1 MATKYWVGGTGTWDG
16 FTATNWSD
24 SNGGPGGAIAPCAL
38 DDVVFNSNSNA
49 TAYTVTIS
57 TGAVC
62 RDLTISGPVSG
73 NVTVAGSGAL
83 GIFGSLTLPATGIT
97 RTYTGDITFRATTT
111 GKTITTNGV
120 TLASNITFNGTG
132 GAWTLQDAIN
142 IGAGQV
148 NIDNGTFDTNGKN
161 LTCGGIAT
169 TTAGAIA
176 GTLTLGASTVSA
188 TSITANAPLTINGGT
203 SSITLSATTA
213 SIGNGAN
220 YSGNTFYNV
229 TFSSAA
235 KTTTNIYGANTFN
248 SLTFTTPTNS
258 ALNTVTIFGNQTV
271 SGTLTIAGSGAINRY
286 MLLSDTI
293 GTARTLTVGTVAT
306 LTDVDF
312 RDITVAGAS
321 SPWSGTRLGDCGG
334 NTNITFGAGATKY
347 WNLPAGGAWTAAA
360 WATGSGGTADV
371 LNFPLAQDTVII
383 ENTGLNTSA
392 SITGFSGFNLKTLDC
407 STRSNAA
414 TLSGTNC
421 RIYDDF
427 TLSTSMTVTG
437 LSVLFEGRTTQ
448 TITSAGRTLGG
459 TVGVNN
465 SGSSVVLAD
474 ALTIGGNFT
483 LTSGTFDTSNQNF
496 TVNGAS
502 GILITANSLVKQLT
516 FGSSTVSTTAIQ
528 NSSSTPTITN
538 LTISAGTS
546 SITLSSGLSIS
557 GGPYTFYNV
566 TSTDTTSTNISWD
579 GAYTFNN
586 LTFTA
591 PTTVGNSTVTF
602 GGNQTVNGTL
612 ALGGGTSVTQRR
624 GFISSVIGTAR
635 TITAA
640 TVTGMTD
647 VDFQDITGAGAA
659 SWTGTRIG
667 DRKGNSGITFTAGAT
682 KYWNLA
688 GAQNWSA
695 TGWALGSGG
704 TPAVNNFPLA
714 QDTVIFDD
722 TGAAGTV
729 TLNSGANWHV
739 GTVDLSARTSA
750 MTLTGSTLQCHG
762 DFVNGSGL
770 TVSGLATNFVG
781 RTTQTI
787 TPAGKTFA
795 AVSLTSPSGT
805 LNQGA
810 ALTSNAAININ
821 AGTFNT
827 QNYNLTVTNFVVNPS
842 STYISSTSRVIN
854 LGSSTITA
862 SGTNPVNIASSEN
875 LTFNAGTSTINMSS
889 SSAKTFAGGGQTF
902 NTVTSTGG
910 TTNPLTITGS
920 NTFGTL
926 SNTAYTYLILTSGT
940 TQTFTNFN
948 YTGASG
954 SVVRIYTT
962 TPGLTATVQK
972 GSTWYAG
979 ANSTDGGN
987 NTGWT
992 FTAGGSTDYVYL
1004 KDIIATVVSGA
1015 GGKFFYLF

>member
-24 SNGGPGGAIAPCAL
+24 TSGGPGGAIAPCAL
-38 DDVVFNSNSNA
+38 DDVVFNSASNA
-49 TAYTVTIS
+49 LAYTVTIN

-62 RDLTISGPVSG
+62 RDLTIDGPAAG
-73 NVTVAGSGAL
+73 NVTVAGSGDL
-83 GIFGSLTLPATGIT
+83 GVFGSLTLPATGIT
-97 RTYTGDITFRATTT
+97 RTYTGAITFRATTT

-120 TLASNITFNGTG
+120 TLANNITFNGVG
-132 GAWTLQDAIN
+132 GAWALGSAFQSTGGSTVATFT
-142 IGAGQV
+142 
-148 NIDNGTFDTNGKN
+148 NGTFDTANYALTLVSIASGSSGVSTLNLGSSTVTLSGNSTMGAFNSNVTTLNAGTSTITTNGSGFTVGSSSTSGSTFYN
-161 LTCGGIAT
+161 LTI
-169 TTAGAIA
+169 TAGATI
-176 GTLTLGASTVSA
+176 GLV
-188 TSITANAPLTINGGT
+188 TIN
-203 SSITLSATTA
+203 
-213 SIGNGAN
+213 
-220 YSGNTFYNV
+220 
-229 TFSSAA
+229 
-235 KTTTNIYGANTFN
+235 GANTFN
-248 SLTFTTPTNS
+248 NLTLPTLANSLAT
-258 ALNTVTIFGNQTV
+258 LVTINDNQTV
-271 SGTLTIAGSGAINRY
+271 TGTLTLSGAGAISRY
-286 MLLSDTI
+286 LLQSNII
-293 GTARTLTVGTVAT
+293 GTARTLTVGTVSS

-312 RDITVAGAS
+312 RDIIVAGTSA
-321 SPWSGTRLGDCGG
+321 PWSGTRLGNAGG
-334 NTNITFGAGATKY
+334 NTNITFGAGVNKY
-347 WNLPAGGAWTAAA
+347 WNLPIGGAWISAA
-360 WATGSGGTADV
+360 WATSSGGTADV

-392 SITGFSGFNLKTLDC
+392 SITGVTSYHIKTLDC

-414 TLSGTNC
+414 TLSGSSL
-421 RIYDDF
+421 RINDDL
-427 TLSTSMTVTG
+427 TLSTAMTVTG

-448 TITSAGRTLGG
+448 TITSAGRTLGAI
-459 TVGVNN
+459 TVNN
-465 SGSSVVLAD
+465 SGSTATLAD
-474 ALTIGGNFT
+474 AYNGSTIT
-483 LTSGTFDTSNQNF
+483 LTSGTFDTNNQNV
-496 TVNGAS
+496 TLSSSLSV
-502 GILITANSLVKQLT
+502 TANALNKTWT
-516 FGSSTVSTTAIQ
+516 FGSSTISCNAFSGSAGI
-528 NSSSTPTITN
+528 SN
-538 LTISAGTS
+538 LTINAGTS
-546 SITLSSGLSIS
+546 SITLSSGLALS
-557 GGPYTFYNV
+557 GGTYTFYNV
-566 TSTDTTSTNISWD
+566 TSSNAASTNIGWD
-579 GAYTFNN
+579 GIFIFNN

-624 GFISSVIGTAR
+624 GFISSVIGTAI

-688 GAQNWSA
+688 GAQDWSS

-714 QDTVIFDD
+714 QDTVIFDN

-729 TLNSGANWHV
+729 TIQSGTNWHV

-750 MTLTGSTLQCHG
+750 MTLAGSTLQCHG

-770 TVSGLATNFVG
+770 TVTGLALNFVG
-781 RTTQTI
+781 RTTQTV

-795 AVSLTSPSGT
+795 DWALTSPGGT
-805 LNQGA
+805 LSQA
-810 ALTSNAAININ
+810 AAWTSNSTVNFN

-827 QNYNLTVTNFVVNPS
+827 QNYNLTVNLLNVNPAAA
-842 STYISSTSRVIN
+842 YRSSTSRVIN
-854 LGSSTITA
+854 LGSSTITI
-862 SGTNPVNIASSEN
+862 SGTSPVNIASAVN

-889 SSAKTFAGGGQTF
+889 GSAKTFAGGGQTF
-902 NTVTSTGG
+902 STVTSTGG
-910 TTNPLTITGS
+910 TTAALTITGS
-920 NTFGTL
+920 NTFTTL

-954 SVVRIYTT
+954 SVVRISTT

-972 GSTWYAG
+972 PSAWYAG

-1004 KDIIATVVSGA
+1004 KDIIATVVGGA